1 MKAEEQ
7 YTLASE
13 VPAHRVKKKWL
24 VKNGSEEKIVS
35 QAYDERLRSTLLC
48 LI

>member
-7 YTLASE
+7 YTPASE
-13 VPAHRVKKKWL
+13 LPAHRVRKKWL
-24 VKNGSEEKIVS
+24 LKKGSEEKIVS
-35 QAYDERLRSTLLC
+35 QAYDERLRSALLC